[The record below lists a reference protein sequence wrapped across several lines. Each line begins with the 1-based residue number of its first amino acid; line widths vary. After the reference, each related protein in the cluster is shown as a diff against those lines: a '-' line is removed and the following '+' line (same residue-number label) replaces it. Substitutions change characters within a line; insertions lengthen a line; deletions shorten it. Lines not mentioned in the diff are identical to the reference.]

1 MYHSHRETSLRI
13 KSLVVYSSMLLRVLT
28 TPPQRKKVIMRSK
41 KDESVWDPDEQR
53 RINENKKWKAGDP
66 EEDAW
71 DIDKERD
78 AVRYKRES
86 LESIFKLQSDEE
98 IEILKRMKERID
110 VWEDESYL
118 EEPTE

>member
-1 MYHSHRETSLRI
+1 
-13 KSLVVYSSMLLRVLT
+13 MLLRVLT
-28 TPPQRKKVIMRSK
+28 TLPQRKKVIMRSK
-41 KDESVWDPDEQR
+41 KDETVWDPDEQR
-53 RINENKKWKAGDP
+53 RINENKKWKADDP

>member
-1 MYHSHRETSLRI
+1 
-13 KSLVVYSSMLLRVLT
+13 MLLRVLT
-28 TPPQRKKVIMRSK
+28 TLPQRKKVIMRSK

-98 IEILKRMKERID
+98 IEILKGMKERID

>member
-1 MYHSHRETSLRI
+1 
-13 KSLVVYSSMLLRVLT
+13 MLLRVLT
-28 TPPQRKKVIMRSK
+28 TLPQRNRVIMRSK
-41 KDESVWDPDEQR
+41 KDDPDDQR

-98 IEILKRMKERID
+98 IEILKKMKERID
-110 VWEDESYL
+110 LWEDQ
-118 EEPTE
+118 T

>member
-1 MYHSHRETSLRI
+1 
-13 KSLVVYSSMLLRVLT
+13 MLLRVLT
-28 TPPQRKKVIMRSK
+28 TLPQRKKVIMRSK

-53 RINENKKWKAGDP
+53 RINENKKWKADDP

>member
-1 MYHSHRETSLRI
+1 
-13 KSLVVYSSMLLRVLT
+13 MLLRVFT
-28 TPPQRKKVIMRSK
+28 TLPQRKKVIMRSK
-41 KDESVWDPDEQR
+41 KEETVWDPDEQR

-86 LESIFKLQSDEE
+86 LESIFRIGQKEAMD
-98 IEILKRMKERID
+98 KMKERIEE
-110 VWEDESYL
+110 WELYIDNDD
-118 EEPTE
+118 

>member
-1 MYHSHRETSLRI
+1 MYHSHGETCVCI
-13 KSLVVYSSMLLRVLT
+13 KSLVVYSSMLLRVFT
-28 TPPQRKKVIMRSK
+28 TLPQRKKVIMRSK
-41 KDESVWDPDEQR
+41 KDETVWDPDEQR

-98 IEILKRMKERID
+98 IEILKTMKERID
-110 VWEDESYL
+110 LWEDESYL
-118 EEPTE
+118 EGPTQ

>member
-1 MYHSHRETSLRI
+1 
-13 KSLVVYSSMLLRVLT
+13 MLLRVLT
-28 TPPQRKKVIMRSK
+28 TLPQRKKVIMRSK
-41 KDESVWDPDEQR
+41 KDETVWDPDEQR

-66 EEDAW
+66 EEDMW

-98 IEILKRMKERID
+98 IEILKTMKERID
-110 VWEDESYL
+110 LWEDESYL
-118 EEPTE
+118 EGPTQ

>member
-1 MYHSHRETSLRI
+1 
-13 KSLVVYSSMLLRVLT
+13 MLLRVLT
-28 TPPQRKKVIMRSK
+28 TLPQRKKVIMRSK
-41 KDESVWDPDEQR
+41 KDETVWDPDEQR

-110 VWEDESYL
+110 LWEDESYL
-118 EEPTE
+118 EGPTQ